1 MKPSFFETVQKMV
14 RIVICISQG
23 VIIFCAPNKT
33 NEKKKKKKRKVTD
46 AGFKFFIVNCLLVFF
61 FLTHTHTL
69 NNLTFSWTSPTRLHI
84 IIQVFFFSSLDLF
97 PTVPITCVLVQL
109 ATLFCIHS

>member
-46 AGFKFFIVNCLLVFF
+46 AGFKFFIVNCLLFF
-61 FLTHTHTL
+61 SFSHTHTL

-97 PTVPITCVLVQL
+97 LTVPITCVLVQL